1 MLNTEASNSEPLS
14 VSVTDECAYKNK
26 LEIALLK
33 KDIDNIKTT
42 FQQSESSISRL
53 EQVAIDISRNASLHE
68 QKINSQDRLISDIE
82 RVLETQRQDSNDE
95 MQKLNNKINT
105 VNVDLTNKINQSQQT
120 ILTEI
125 HGLKTDLTNKI
136 SEIDMYRYM
145 VMGAIGLGVFLLS
158 KAIDIAKIFH

>member
-1 MLNTEASNSEPLS
+1 MLNTEASNSEQLS
-14 VSVTDECAYKNK
+14 VSVSEECCYKNK

-33 KDIDNIKTT
+33 KDVDIIKTT
-42 FQQSESSISRL
+42 FHQSESTISRL

-68 QKINSQDRLISDIE
+68 QKINSQDRLIADVE

-120 ILTEI
+120 ILTEL
-125 HGLKTDLTNKI
+125 HDLKTDLTNKI

-145 VMGAIGLGVFLLS
+145 IMGAIAFGVFLLS
-158 KAIDIAKIFH
+158 KAIDIAKFFH